1 METNT
6 RKVSLAGMHAFNNVE
21 HGGQAK
27 RMQHFC
33 SHLRTKEMLD
43 DVEDDV

>member
-1 METNT
+1 MVTDT
-6 RKVSLAGMHAFNNVE
+6 RKVSLPGMRVLNML
-21 HGGQAK
+21 AK
-27 RMQHFC
+27 QMQHFC